1 MKKIAIILL
10 FAPCILGAQV
20 YTTLDTSYQV
30 SQNGKF
36 YEVREVRRSNGESS
50 VVTTF
55 VGDTSSIFGNYL
67 SGIYA
72 DGNQMAGRAR
82 EASRFGAD
90 ITKMIQRA
98 NEAFTITGRDALD
111 TLTKKYSAPL
121 LVSGWVLKDTSGTKD
136 VTFSVNNNGQ
146 LRYAVSGFQTRNANL
161 FGGVLR
167 LNNYL
172 SSGYDVDLFK
182 SVAGNWFTIDNK
194 LKLRFPGQND
204 AANRSIDA
212 IEIIAPK
219 PAAAP
224 SKPAKTKK
232 KKQ

>member
-1 MKKIAIILL
+1 MLTS
-10 FAPCILGAQV
+10 QV
-20 YTTLDTSYQV
+20 YTTLDTSYQI

-55 VGDTSSIFGNYL
+55 VGDTASIFTNYL
-67 SGIYA
+67 NSIYA
-72 DGNQMAGRAR
+72 DGNQMAAQAR
-82 EASRFGAD
+82 QASRLGAD
-90 ITKMIQRA
+90 ITKMIQQS
-98 NEAFTITGRDALD
+98 NDAFVITGRDVLD
-111 TLTKKYSAPL
+111 TLTKRYAPPL
-121 LVSGWVLKDTSGTKD
+121 LIAGWVLKDTSGTKD

-146 LRYAVSGFQTRNANL
+146 LRYAVPGFQTRNANL

-172 SSGYDVDLFK
+172 STGHDVDLFK

-194 LKLRFPGQND
+194 LKMRFPGQND
-204 AANRSIDA
+204 AQNRAFEPADA
-212 IEIIAPK
+212 IAPK
-219 PAAAP
+219 PSATK
-224 SKPAKTKK
+224 KPPKTKK

>member
-1 MKKIAIILL
+1 M
-10 FAPCILGAQV
+10 PYVLGAQV

-50 VVTTF
+50 IVTTF
-55 VGDTSSIFGNYL
+55 VGDTTSIFGNYL
-67 SGIYA
+67 AGIYA
-72 DGNQMAGRAR
+72 DGNQMSGQAR
-82 EASRFGAD
+82 DASRFGAD

-98 NEAFTITGRDALD
+98 NEAFAITGRDVLD
-111 TLTKKYSAPL
+111 TLTKKYATPL

-136 VTFSVNNNGQ
+136 VAFSVNNNGQ
-146 LRYAVSGFQTRNANL
+146 LRYTVSGFQARNANL
-161 FGGVLR
+161 FGGVIR

-194 LKLRFPGQND
+194 LKMRFPGQND
-204 AANRSIDA
+204 AANRSIDS
-212 IEIIAPK
+212 IEIIPPK
-219 PAAAP
+219 PAATVP
-224 SKPAKTKK
+224 KKPKTKK
-232 KKQ
+232 NKQ